1 MAEKKKSFGKL
12 IARKLFGGKARTAK
26 KDREKK
32 EYDERKKKAES
43 KYPKKLTKLT
53 KKGKDARDS
62 YEFKLR
68 QKFWS
73 FMGGAGMGTT
83 ATEQKHHRRLMKADS
98 EREAR
103 RDRADKREEKRMG
116 GSKIYDEKT
125 NTYYWPNQYK
135 RLIANRNKPKAKKSD
150 KQVSKEKFKRMTGGL
165 KHPEKSKK

>member
-1 MAEKKKSFGKL
+1 MAEKKKSFGNL

-53 KKGKDARDS
+53 KNTK
-62 YEFKLR
+62 
-68 QKFWS
+68 
-73 FMGGAGMGTT
+73 
-83 ATEQKHHRRLMKADS
+83 
-98 EREAR
+98 EAR
-103 RDRADKREEKRMG
+103 RRYESKLEDLFDWFRGPGGDGATAAETAHWNALEKSRKAREGREKRADKREAKKMG
-116 GSKIYDEKT
+116 GSQIYDDKT

-135 RLIANRNKPKAKKSD
+135 RLIAERKKPKVKKSD
-150 KQVSKEKFKRMTGGL
+150 KQVRKEKFKRMTGGL